1 MNQSE
6 EIKEKLDIVDIIRD
20 YVPLKASGSNFKAN
34 CPFHNEKTASF
45 MVSPE
50 KQIYHCFGCG
60 KGGDVFKFIMEIEG
74 LDFVETLKLLAP
86 KAGVTLEQKNYQ
98 SSSKKSRLLEI
109 MELASKYFEKSMH
122 STDNGK
128 QVLAYL
134 KERGL
139 TDDTI
144 KYFKLGYSQKSWDDV
159 LNFLKEKKYREDEI
173 FSAGITKKKE
183 NSSHYYNRFRNRIM
197 FPIFDISG
205 HAIAFTARVNPYS
218 QEDEKMGK
226 YINSPETEIYYK
238 SKVLYGID
246 RAKMDIKKQDFAIVV
261 EGQMDVIMSHQ
272 EGFSNT
278 IASSGT
284 ALGSE
289 QLKII
294 KRYTNN
300 LYLAFDMDKAG
311 QMAVDRGIKEALE
324 EEMNIKIILLP
335 EGKDPADLLKKDKS
349 LFAKAVKEAK
359 NMMEYYIEKILF
371 EYDISKIDEKKLASA
386 KIMTL
391 LNKIKNDIEK
401 DYWTKV
407 ISEKLDISETVL
419 REFLNS
425 RKTGKTVNYQ
435 KKEEK
440 NIAMKNLNN
449 QESRLEKISKSILS
463 IILKFPEFVD
473 YVISNLDKDLIVNE
487 KKRQFY
493 NHLIIYY
500 NDNKSLN
507 FQEFNNWLKTKSE
520 EMYSLVP
527 ELVLLGENDFS
538 HLSQAEAQKELV
550 HLISL
555 NKDLFKQEQKK
566 NIQKKI
572 SEAEKAEDSEEVNR
586 LLKELKTLSA
596 QN

>member
-60 KGGDVFKFIMEIEG
+60 RGGDVFKFIMEMEG

-86 KAGVTLEQKNYQ
+86 KAGVTLEQKNYR

-144 KYFKLGYSQKSWDDV
+144 KYFKLGYSQRSWDDV

-527 ELVLLGENDFS
+527 ELVLLGENDFF

-566 NIQKKI
+566 IIQKKI